1 MGARE
6 KFSFLLRR
14 PIADFR
20 NVRKEVRGLNWV
32 ERDREHDRGYDDPR
46 LAGGLGGTV
55 APKAGDEESRS
66 GKLFL

>member
-1 MGARE
+1 M
-6 KFSFLLRR
+6 
-14 PIADFR
+14 ADFR

-46 LAGGLGGTV
+46 VAGGLGGTV

-66 GKLFL
+66 GKLFLLKKSF